1 MSQIRYPLKFWRRL
15 DNLTQYYHIRDMY
28 YSGWGRYI
36 FFAYGEF
43 DDWAAYVCKHDK
55 DGNLVCALPRDLS
68 YFELVVGLA
77 YRFGGERIYQDMLH
91 VFEQVRP
98 SYNKSVLDYIKMLS
112 MQYGEHSEVVHHVY
126 SWLYY
131 AMIAEENKDGT
142 QLGGSIK
149 MLALH
154 RILLEGMSIEDAEE
168 ECNGMGWQRV
178 RKLCEAVGI
187 HWHRWV

>member
-1 MSQIRYPLKFWRRL
+1 
-15 DNLTQYYHIRDMY
+15 MY
-28 YSGWGRYI
+28 YSGWDKYI

-43 DDWAAYVCKHDK
+43 DDWAAYVCKHDS
-55 DGNLVCALPRDLS
+55 DGNLMCALPRDLS

-77 YRFGGERIYQDMLH
+77 YRFGGNRIYQDMLH
-91 VFEQVRP
+91 VFEHVRP
-98 SYNKSVLDYIKMLS
+98 NYDKSVLHYIEMLS
-112 MQYGEHSEVVHHVY
+112 MQYENYSEVVHHVY

-131 AMIAEENKDGT
+131 AMIAEENKEDT
-142 QLGGSIK
+142 HLGGSIK

-178 RKLCEAVGI
+178 RRLCEDVGI
-187 HWHRWV
+187 HWHGWI